1 MQLIENYP
9 LINHNTFGL
18 TVYTDSFFSF
28 ENEEELL
35 IFLEQEE
42 AKYKPIFILGGGS
55 NVLFT
60 KDYPGII
67 IHSRIDTIQEIEQD
81 KETITYRVG
90 SGLEWDKFV
99 EYCVSNKY
107 FGIENLSLIPGNV
120 GAAPVQNIGAYGTE
134 IKDFIVGV
142 TAYNLK
148 TKEKVYFSNSDCC
161 FSYRSSVFKN
171 ETHKDYIITTVDFKL
186 FKIPAYKRNIQNYR
200 GVLVLGY
207 INHYL
212 KLVIDLVQ
220 AIRTFKIN
228 FKRKAVSVDYRL
240 LKNIFENSGLISL
253 QKTRQTIIN
262 KRNSKIPNPKNVG
275 NVGSFFKNPIIDIA
289 MSKSIKKKFPKAIIY
304 PLNESFVKISA
315 GWLIKQ
321 VHLNKNIQSNVG
333 LYKDQTLIIINKGD
347 ATGKEIHDFS
357 QHIVECV
364 YDKFKI
370 LLEREVVVIK

>member
-1 MQLIENYP
+1 MQFIENYP

-18 TVYTDSFFSF
+18 KVYADSFFSF

-35 IFLEQEE
+35 MFLEGDEVSGRP
-42 AKYKPIFILGGGS
+42 KFILGGGS

-67 IHSRIDTIQEIEQD
+67 IHSKIETIQEIEQD
-81 KETITYRVG
+81 TESITFRVG

-99 EYCVSNKY
+99 EYCVDKKY
-107 FGIENLSLIPGNV
+107 YGIENLSLIPGNV

-142 TAYNLK
+142 TAYNLN
-148 TKEKVYFSNSDCC
+148 TKEKIYFSNTECC
-161 FSYRSSVFKN
+161 FAYRNSVFKKDIY
-171 ETHKDYIITTVDFKL
+171 KDYIITTVDFKL
-186 FKIPAYKRNIQNYR
+186 FKMPAYKRKIQNYQ
-200 GVLVLGY
+200 GVIILGY
-207 INHYL
+207 INHYRE
-212 KLVIDLVQ
+212 LVLDLLR
-220 AIRTFKIN
+220 AIRTIKIN
-228 FKRKAVSVDYRL
+228 FKRKAVSIDYRL
-240 LKNIFENSGLISL
+240 LKNIFENSGLVSL
-253 QKTRQTIIN
+253 RKTRRTIIN
-262 KRNSKIPNPKNVG
+262 KRNSKIPSPKHIG

-289 MSKSIKKKFPKAIIY
+289 MSKSIKRKFPKAIIY
-304 PLNESFVKISA
+304 PLDEFSVKISA

-321 VHLNKNIQSNVG
+321 VNLNASFQSNVG

-347 ATGKEIHDFS
+347 ATGKEIYDFS
-357 QHIVECV
+357 QHIVERV